1 MSKSTKVTV
10 RANGGTWMVN
20 ANGSAY
26 KQIGG
31 SETFTCTDSKSG
43 DVDVSGEFY
52 NDNIII
58 QFEMNNPWIGSPWAA
73 VGQAMGDSG
82 WDNDRTSM
90 DEGDSHVFSTTI
102 YNDDD
107 EYTFNTRV
115 LRLSDTD
122 TKNFEVWP
130 GWYE

>member
-1 MSKSTKVTV
+1 MAKSTKVTV

-20 ANGSAY
+20 ANGSDY

-31 SETFTCTDSKSG
+31 SETFTYTDSKSG
-43 DVDVSGEFY
+43 DVDVAGEFY

-58 QFEMNNPWIGSPWAA
+58 QFEMSNPWIGSPWAA

-102 YNDDD
+102 YTDDD

-115 LRLSDTD
+115 IRLSDTD

>member
-10 RANGGTWMVN
+10 RANGGSWMVN

-26 KQIGG
+26 KKIVGND
-31 SETFTCTDSKSG
+31 TFTYTDSRSG
-43 DVDVSGEFY
+43 DVDVAGEFY
-52 NDNIII
+52 NDNIIL
-58 QFEMNNPWIGSPWAA
+58 QFEMSNPWIGSPWAA
-73 VGQAMGDSG
+73 IGQSIGDSG
-82 WDNDRTSM
+82 WNNGRTDM
-90 DEGDSHVFSTTI
+90 GEGDSHIFTTTI

-107 EYTFNTRV
+107 EYTFKTRV
-115 LRLSDTD
+115 IRLSDTD

>member
-31 SETFTCTDSKSG
+31 SETFTYTDSKSG